1 MAHTVELVGR
11 SRRKRKSNADYQ
23 YIGLLFIAPWILGFL
38 FFQLFPL
45 LSSLYYSMT
54 NYDMIRKPV
63 FTGLHNYIQAF
74 SSDMKF
80 QKSLLVTFAY
90 VAISVPLKLMVA
102 LGIAMLLNMKTRFIA
117 FFRTLYYLPS
127 ILGASVAVAVLW
139 RFLFTKQGYINSLLA
154 LLGITGPDWIG
165 DTRYALFT
173 ISLLTV
179 WQFGSSMVLF
189 LAGLKNVPP
198 ELYEAARIDGA
209 SRIRTFFKITFP
221 MLSPIIFFNLVMQLI
236 GGFQDF
242 TPAMLITKGG
252 PANATYLYGMLLYE
266 NAFSYFKMGYASA
279 LSWILFVIMIAIT
292 GILFRSSATW
302 THYEDGG
309 RGA

>member
-1 MAHTVELVGR
+1 MAHTIEIDKNKK
-11 SRRKRKSNADYQ
+11 RKRKNHSDYQ
-23 YIGLLFIAPWILGFL
+23 YVGLLFITPWILGFL
-38 FFQLFPL
+38 IFQLFPL
-45 LSSLYYSMT
+45 LSSLYYSLT
-54 NYDMIRKPV
+54 NYNMMKKPV
-63 FTGLHNYIQAF
+63 FIGAYNYIQAF
-74 SSDMKF
+74 TNDAKF
-80 QKSLLVTFAY
+80 QKSLVVTFYY
-90 VAISVPLKLMVA
+90 VVISVPLKLMVA
-102 LGIAMLLNMKTRFIA
+102 LGIALLLNMKARFIA

-154 LLGITGPDWIG
+154 IFGIKGPDWIG
-165 DTRYALFT
+165 DTHYALFT

-189 LAGLKNVPP
+189 LAGLKNIPP

-209 SRIRTFFKITFP
+209 NRIRTFFKITFP
-221 MLSPIIFFNLVMQLI
+221 MLSPIVFFNLIMQLI

-292 GILFRSSATW
+292 ALLFKSSGTW

>member
-1 MAHTVELVGR
+1 M
-11 SRRKRKSNADYQ
+11 KNYQ
-23 YIGLLFIAPWILGFL
+23 YVGLLFITPWILGFL
-38 FFQLFPL
+38 IFQLFPL
-45 LSSLYYSMT
+45 LSSLYYSLTDYNM
-54 NYDMIRKPV
+54 MKRPSFIGV
-63 FTGLHNYIQAF
+63 HNYIQAF
-74 SSDMKF
+74 TRDAKF
-80 QKSLLVTFAY
+80 QNSLAVTFYYA
-90 VAISVPLKLMVA
+90 AISVPLKLMVA
-102 LGIAMLLNMKTRFIA
+102 LGIALLLNMKARFIA

-154 LLGITGPDWIG
+154 LVGINGPDWIG
-165 DTRYALFT
+165 DTHYALFT

-189 LAGLKNVPP
+189 LAGLKNIPP
-198 ELYEAARIDGA
+198 ELYEAARMDGA
-209 SRIRTFFKITFP
+209 NRIRTFFKITFP

-236 GGFQDF
+236 NGFQDF

-292 GILFRSSATW
+292 AILFKSSGTW

>member
-1 MAHTVELVGR
+1 MEHTVNSPKKLKHKN
-11 SRRKRKSNADYQ
+11 SRNYQ
-23 YIGLLFIAPWILGFL
+23 YVGLLFIMPWILGFL
-38 FFQLFPL
+38 FFQLYPL
-45 LSSLYYSMT
+45 LSSLFYSLT
-54 NYDMIRKPV
+54 NYNMMKKPI
-63 FTGLHNYIQAF
+63 FIGFANYIHAF
-74 SSDMKF
+74 SSDAKF
-80 QKSLLVTFAY
+80 QKSLMVTFMY

-102 LGIAMLLNMKTRFIA
+102 LGIALMLNMKAKFIA

-127 ILGASVAVAVLW
+127 IMGASVAVAVLW
-139 RFLFTKQGYINSLLA
+139 RFLFTKEGYINNLLSIF
-154 LLGITGPDWIG
+154 GIRGPDWIG
-165 DTRYALFT
+165 DAHYALFT

-209 SRIRTFFKITFP
+209 NRIRAFFKITLP
-221 MLSPIIFFNLVMQLI
+221 MLSPIVFFNLVMQLI

-279 LSWILFVIMIAIT
+279 LSWILFIIMIAIT
-292 GILFRSSATW
+292 ILLFKSSKVW

-309 RGA
+309 KGA

>member
-1 MAHTVELVGR
+1 MAHTIEIDKHKK
-11 SRRKRKSNADYQ
+11 RKRKNHKNYQ
-23 YIGLLFIAPWILGFL
+23 YVGLLFIAPWILGFL
-38 FFQLFPL
+38 IFQLFPL
-45 LSSLYYSMT
+45 LSSLYYSFT
-54 NYDMIRKPV
+54 NYNMMKKPV
-63 FTGLHNYIQAF
+63 FVGLNNYIQAF
-74 SSDMKF
+74 THDAKF
-80 QKSLLVTFAY
+80 QKSLLVTFYY

-102 LGIAMLLNMKTRFIA
+102 LGIAMLLNMKARFIA

-154 LLGITGPDWIG
+154 LFGIKGPDWIG
-165 DTRYALFT
+165 DAHYALFT

-189 LAGLKNVPP
+189 LAGLKNIPP

-209 SRIRTFFKITFP
+209 NRIHTFSKITFP
-221 MLSPIIFFNLVMQLI
+221 MLSPIVFFNLVMQLI

-242 TPAMLITKGG
+242 TAAMLITKGG

-279 LSWILFVIMIAIT
+279 LSWILFVIMIAVT
-292 GILFRSSATW
+292 GILFKSSDTW

>member
-1 MAHTVELVGR
+1 MENAVQKLKKT
-11 SRRKRKSNADYQ
+11 KRKSSMNYQ
-23 YIGLLFIAPWILGFL
+23 YVGLLYIGLWIVGFL

-45 LSSLYYSMT
+45 ISSFYYSFT
-54 NYDMIRKPV
+54 NYNMLKAPV
-63 FTGLHNYIQAF
+63 FIGLNNYIRAF
-74 SSDMKF
+74 TSDAKF
-80 QKSLLVTFAY
+80 LKSLMVTFAY

-102 LGIAMLLNMKTRFIA
+102 LGIAMLLNIKARFIT

-127 ILGASVAVAVLW
+127 IMGASVAVAVLW
-139 RFLFTKQGYINSLLA
+139 RFLFTKEGYINNFLA
-154 LLGITGPDWIG
+154 IFGITGQDWIG
-165 DTRYALFT
+165 DAHYALFT

-189 LAGLKNVPP
+189 LAGLKNIPP

-209 SRIRTFFKITFP
+209 GRIRTFFKITFP
-221 MLSPIIFFNLVMQLI
+221 LLSPIIFFNLVMQLI
-236 GGFQDF
+236 NGFQDF

-279 LSWILFVIMIAIT
+279 LSWILFAIMIAIT
-292 GILFRSSATW
+292 GFLFKSSEAW

-309 RGA
+309 KGA

>member
-1 MAHTVELVGR
+1 MAHTIEIDKY
-11 SRRKRKSNADYQ
+11 RKLKKKNTSDYQ
-23 YIGLLFIAPWILGFL
+23 YIGLLFITPWILGFL
-38 FFQLFPL
+38 IFQLFPL
-45 LSSLYYSMT
+45 LSSLYYSLTDYNM
-54 NYDMIRKPV
+54 MKKPS
-63 FTGLHNYIQAF
+63 FIGAYNYIQAF
-74 SSDMKF
+74 TRDKKF
-80 QKSLLVTFAY
+80 QNSLAVTFCY
-90 VAISVPLKLMVA
+90 TAISVPLKLMVA
-102 LGIAMLLNMKTRFIA
+102 LGIALLLNMKARFIA

-154 LLGITGPDWIG
+154 LVGITGPDWIG
-165 DTRYALFT
+165 DTHYALFT

-189 LAGLKNVPP
+189 LAGLKNIPP
-198 ELYEAARIDGA
+198 ELYEAARMDGA
-209 SRIRTFFKITFP
+209 NRIRTFFKITFP
-221 MLSPIIFFNLVMQLI
+221 MLSPIIFFNLIMQLI
-236 GGFQDF
+236 NGFQDF

-292 GILFRSSATW
+292 AILFKSSGTW

>member
-1 MAHTVELVGR
+1 MENENIIEQPKK
-11 SRRKRKSNADYQ
+11 RKRENTKNYQ
-23 YIGLLFIAPWILGFL
+23 YVGLLFVAPWILGFL
-38 FFQLFPL
+38 FFQLYPL
-45 LSSLYYSMT
+45 ISSFYYSLT
-54 NYDMIRKPV
+54 NFSMIRKPV
-63 FTGLHNYIQAF
+63 FVGLDNYIRAF
-74 SSDMKF
+74 TSDAKF
-80 QKSLLVTFAY
+80 HKSLMVTFMY

-102 LGIAMLLNMKTRFIA
+102 LGIAMLLNLKNKFIT

-127 ILGASVAVAVLW
+127 IMGASVAVAVLW
-139 RFLFTKQGYINSLLA
+139 RFLFTKEGYINNLLA
-154 LLGITGPDWIG
+154 VFGISGPDWIG
-165 DTRYALFT
+165 DAHYALFT

-209 SRIRTFFKITFP
+209 NKIRAFFKITIP

-292 GILFRSSATW
+292 YFLFRSSEVW